1 MAASRARRLAVTA
14 VSQYARLVAE
24 VRDERLTSLPNA
36 TDWVVV
42 RNRLSALSSRNQR
55 NVIEGLDLLAERL
68 RFRVANGI
76 SERVVFREFF
86 PMGLTAFDPFE
97 RALLGR
103 RPTMSHV
110 AARAEIRELIEGLRL
125 PMPAPAM
132 VPLAEEAI
140 MPFTVAGAEQPAL

>member
-1 MAASRARRLAVTA
+1 M
-14 VSQYARLVAE
+14 
-24 VRDERLTSLPNA
+24 
-36 TDWVVV
+36 
-42 RNRLSALSSRNQR
+42 RNRLSTLSSRNQR

-68 RFRVANGI
+68 GFRLANGI

-125 PMPAPAM
+125 PMPAPAIA
-132 VPLAEEAI
+132 PLAEEAGTGHA
-140 MPFTVAGAEQPAL
+140 PQLAGAEQQPALTIPPKGGLRAASRIG